1 MKNLSKKTV
10 VVTGANGLIG
20 NALVG
25 SLIVKKCKIIAVDKV
40 FDNSNIKQR
49 YVEEKNYENLIC
61 YGVDILDELHFS
73 KIIYDSIKK
82 LGPIHGLVNCAAID
96 FLPESN
102 SSNSVEELDI
112 NQFQEIM
119 NINVNGQVLCSKVV
133 GKTMI
138 ESETKGSIINLSSI
152 YGKVSPKQEIYNHIK
167 TDEGE
172 YKKPLVYSV
181 SKSALTNMAKYL
193 ATYWGENEIR
203 VNNVVFGGIFNNQDE
218 IFVENYSKNVPLK
231 RMANLEESIDPIL
244 FLLRDSSSYITGTD
258 LIVDGGWTA
267 W

>member
-20 NALVG
+20 NALVD
-25 SLIVKKCKIIAVDKV
+25 SLIVNKCKIIAVDKA
-40 FDNSNIKQR
+40 FDDHNTMQR
-49 YVEEKNYENLIC
+49 YQGEKKYDNLIC
-61 YGVDILDELHFS
+61 SGVNILEEVHFS
-73 KIIYDSIKK
+73 KIIHDGVKK

-119 NINVNGQVLCSKVV
+119 NINVSGQVVCSKVV

-167 TDEGE
+167 TDKGD

-193 ATYWGENEIR
+193 ATYWGDNEIR
-203 VNNVVFGGIFNNQDE
+203 VNNVVFGGIFNNQDKK
-218 IFVENYSKNVPLK
+218 FVENYSKNVPLK
-231 RMANLEESIDPIL
+231 RMANLEECIDPIL
-244 FLLRDSSSYITGTD
+244 FLLSDSSSYITGSD